1 MYDLKPLKLFLRTV
15 PDTVH
20 SQLFCRLCTQLMR
33 GQSIIKKLQK
43 LDGKVVQLTITDTGN
58 SLCFQFVPAGLK
70 MVVKPYTDID
80 VHIKGNLKNIL
91 LLVTH
96 NEDPDTLFFNQ
107 ELSLEGNTED
117 GLYLRNILDAMEFNT
132 SAHLQKVFGNS
143 VASAVAPLIERF
155 QIGSRLQALGK
166 SLI

>member
-1 MYDLKPLKLFLRTV
+1 MKNLKPLKLFLRSV
-15 PDTVH
+15 PDSVH

-33 GQSIIKKLQK
+33 GQSIVKKLQK
-43 LDGKVVQLTITDTGN
+43 LDSKVVRLTITDTKN
-58 SLCFQFVPAGLK
+58 SWCFQFTAQGLK
-70 MVVKPYTDID
+70 SVANNYVNVD
-80 VHIKGNLKNIL
+80 VHIKGSLRSFL

-107 ELSLEGNTED
+107 ELCLEGNTED

-132 SAHLQKVFGNS
+132 VAHLQKVFGNS
-143 VASAVAPLIERF
+143 VANAVSPLIARF
-155 QIGSRLQALGK
+155 QLGSRLQAMGK

>member
-1 MYDLKPLKLFLRTV
+1 MKNLKPLKLFLRSV
-15 PDTVH
+15 PDSVH

-33 GQSIIKKLQK
+33 GQSIVKKLQK
-43 LDGKVVQLTITDTGN
+43 LDSKVVRLTITDTKN
-58 SLCFQFVPAGLK
+58 SWCFQFTAQGLK
-70 MVVKPYTDID
+70 AVANNYVNVD
-80 VHIKGNLKNIL
+80 VHIKGSLRSFL

-107 ELSLEGNTED
+107 ELCLEGNTED

-132 SAHLQKVFGNS
+132 VAHLQKVFGNS
-143 VASAVAPLIERF
+143 VANAVSPLIARF
-155 QIGSRLQALGK
+155 QLGSRLQAMGK